1 MCACRISVLNP
12 DAITLQRKVAAVN
25 LDHSTDALPYP
36 MSYVEGNRV
45 KLLFKADLGILK
57 WWTPGPV
64 TPLQDDIIVD
74 PMESPE
80 IVDDP
85 FQTIR
90 ANLTSA
96 DMRESD
102 FSGSTF
108 NGAYMEKVV
117 TYKANFEGRA
127 WWHVLWVG
135 VCTTGEAVVHS

>member
-1 MCACRISVLNP
+1 M
-12 DAITLQRKVAAVN
+12 
-25 LDHSTDALPYP
+25 
-36 MSYVEGNRV
+36 
-45 KLLFKADLGILK
+45 
-57 WWTPGPV
+57 
-64 TPLQDDIIVD
+64 QDDIIVD

-117 TYKANFEGRA
+117 TYKANFEGKLSYILEVEHCAENVRRI
-127 WWHVLWVG
+127 G
-135 VCTTGEAVVHS
+135 TMG